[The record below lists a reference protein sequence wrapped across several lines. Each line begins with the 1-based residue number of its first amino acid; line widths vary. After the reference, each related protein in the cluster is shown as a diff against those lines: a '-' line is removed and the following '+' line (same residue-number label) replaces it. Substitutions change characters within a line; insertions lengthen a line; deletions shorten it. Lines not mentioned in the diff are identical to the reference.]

1 MTRASEINTL
11 LTDYPILSFFFPLE
25 DEGPSSADPAA
36 VDKPPPPDEAVPL
49 SDTRPARETEM
60 FYSEATSA

>member
-1 MTRASEINTL
+1 MTHASEINTL

-36 VDKPPPPDEAVPL
+36 VDKSPPDEAVPL

>member
-1 MTRASEINTL
+1 MTHASEINTL
-11 LTDYPILSFFFPLE
+11 LTDYTILSFFPLQ

-36 VDKPPPPDEAVPL
+36 ADKSPPDEAVPL